1 MKAPNRSLPGARRS
15 RPVDLPGV
23 SGPARLDRRTKTLTR
38 RLRPGDVAIIDHAD
52 LDRVSAEALLRC
64 EAAAVVNAA
73 PSISGRYPNLG
84 PQVLIEAGIPLVDDA
99 GPELFEQLREGQAV
113 RLDGDTLYIGE
124 AIVAKG
130 TLQTAQ
136 TVAANME
143 NAKDGLATQLKAFVA
158 NTMEYITRDSE
169 LLIEGI
175 RIPPLRT
182 RLEGRHALV
191 VARGYRHDEDLKAL
205 HAYIREFKPVMIG
218 VDGGANALL
227 DAGYRP
233 DLIVGDMDSVSD
245 RALNCGAEIVVHAY
259 PNGFAPGLPRVQ
271 DLGLESVTCP
281 ASGTSEDVAVPP
293 PAPLDPRPACKGPS
307 QRGGGL
313 DAALAILRSDG
324 LEAVTMR
331 RVAAALDTGPASL
344 YVYVSSRDGLLEAM
358 LDRVAATIEL
368 EAPDPARWRAQLH
381 ALLQRMHQALVD
393 HPGIAALTLVEP
405 PTTEAV
411 LLLTENLL
419 GILLAGRLDPQD
431 AAWAC
436 DILVLLVTATA
447 ERTRC
452 GGTGGG
458 DPGGTARAD
467 RRDPPDVRRPP
478 ARPFP
483 AYHRPRLADGG
494 RPSDQRFASRSTWWS
509 TACSPDRPGNNHASR
524 QGQSPR
530 SLVPRLIGGRERRV
544 AAHHVEDTLAR
555 ERLPGSGRLGEVTEV
570 LHVEIRCEDDVEALV
585 VSLVPVRWRA
595 GGVRRHPDQCD
606 GRADGRWSGRPRRS
620 VSGSGRDRPVHRRQ
634 GGRRGPQPLPRPPS
648 RRRPGRVPRR

>member
-143 NAKDGLATQLKAFVA
+143 SAKDGLATQLKAFVA

-281 ASGTSEDVAVPP
+281 ASGTSEDVAVLM
-293 PAPLDPRPACKGPS
+293 ADEAG
-307 QRGGGL
+307 
-313 DAALAILRSDG
+313 AALIVVVGMRYSLVEFLDKGRSG
-324 LEAVTMR
+324 MASAVLTR
-331 RVAAALDTGPASL
+331 IRVADKIVDAKGVSRLYKSRISGWALVMLALAAL
-344 YVYVSSRDGLLEAM
+344 V
-358 LDRVAATIEL
+358 
-368 EAPDPARWRAQLH
+368 
-381 ALLQRMHQALVD
+381 
-393 HPGIAALTLVEP
+393 TLVV
-405 PTTEAV
+405 AV
-411 LLLTENLL
+411 LSLPLGHTYLEYLSVPLNHVKLWLTGL
-419 GILLAGRLDPQD
+419 
-431 AAWAC
+431 
-436 DILVLLVTATA
+436 
-447 ERTRC
+447 
-452 GGTGGG
+452 
-458 DPGGTARAD
+458 
-467 RRDPPDVRRPP
+467 
-478 ARPFP
+478 F
-483 AYHRPRLADGG
+483 
-494 RPSDQRFASRSTWWS
+494 
-509 TACSPDRPGNNHASR
+509 
-524 QGQSPR
+524 
-530 SLVPRLIGGRERRV
+530 
-544 AAHHVEDTLAR
+544 
-555 ERLPGSGRLGEVTEV
+555 
-570 LHVEIRCEDDVEALV
+570 
-585 VSLVPVRWRA
+585 
-595 GGVRRHPDQCD
+595 
-606 GRADGRWSGRPRRS
+606 
-620 VSGSGRDRPVHRRQ
+620 
-634 GGRRGPQPLPRPPS
+634 
-648 RRRPGRVPRR
+648 

>member
-233 DLIVGDMDSVSD
+233 DMIVGDMDSVSD

-281 ASGTSEDVAVPP
+281 ASGTSEDVAVLM
-293 PAPLDPRPACKGPS
+293 ADEAG
-307 QRGGGL
+307 
-313 DAALAILRSDG
+313 AALIVVVGMRYSLVEFLDKGRSG
-324 LEAVTMR
+324 MASAVLTR
-331 RVAAALDTGPASL
+331 IRVADKIVDAKGVSRLYKSRISGWALVMLALAAL
-344 YVYVSSRDGLLEAM
+344 V
-358 LDRVAATIEL
+358 
-368 EAPDPARWRAQLH
+368 
-381 ALLQRMHQALVD
+381 
-393 HPGIAALTLVEP
+393 TLVV
-405 PTTEAV
+405 AV
-411 LLLTENLL
+411 LSLPLGHTYLEYLSVPLNHVKLWLTGL
-419 GILLAGRLDPQD
+419 
-431 AAWAC
+431 
-436 DILVLLVTATA
+436 
-447 ERTRC
+447 
-452 GGTGGG
+452 
-458 DPGGTARAD
+458 
-467 RRDPPDVRRPP
+467 
-478 ARPFP
+478 F
-483 AYHRPRLADGG
+483 
-494 RPSDQRFASRSTWWS
+494 
-509 TACSPDRPGNNHASR
+509 
-524 QGQSPR
+524 
-530 SLVPRLIGGRERRV
+530 
-544 AAHHVEDTLAR
+544 
-555 ERLPGSGRLGEVTEV
+555 
-570 LHVEIRCEDDVEALV
+570 
-585 VSLVPVRWRA
+585 
-595 GGVRRHPDQCD
+595 
-606 GRADGRWSGRPRRS
+606 
-620 VSGSGRDRPVHRRQ
+620 
-634 GGRRGPQPLPRPPS
+634 
-648 RRRPGRVPRR
+648 